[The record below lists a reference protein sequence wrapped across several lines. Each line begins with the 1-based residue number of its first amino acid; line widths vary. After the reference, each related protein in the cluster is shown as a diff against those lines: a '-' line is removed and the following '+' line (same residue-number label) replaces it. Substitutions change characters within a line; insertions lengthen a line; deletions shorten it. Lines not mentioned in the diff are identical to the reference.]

1 MHCSGIIAGIAGLF
15 ALLTAGAC
23 AAGPVAEA
31 EVAYPAVV
39 PVRTYPRVYVA
50 RGLRSEEVELGGRL
64 ARHLDGDGV
73 GAELVDRQRLERERL
88 GPGLPVASVIVLLSL
103 EARRE
108 TRTRWTTRPET
119 VCGATGCFTRQRT
132 VTLDVPAF
140 RARLEVTVLDGP
152 STRTLQRVSFE
163 AMEEGRAL
171 STMRARAL
179 GRLERRLLTMV
190 DARVERVRIQLYD
203 VPNAAFRAGLAALA
217 EGRWREGR
225 VALERAMRS
234 EAVQDL
240 SRRARARAHYDL
252 AIARRFDPETLAAD
266 FERHFRV
273 AEEPLREAL
282 RLDPRPHYADAL
294 EALRDHR
301 DQLAVVRAQREAA
314 AHNFALEDAPAGPGV
329 PPPPPS
335 YR

>member
-1 MHCSGIIAGIAGLF
+1 MRHCVTGLF
-15 ALLTAGAC
+15 LAGALLAPLGGC
-23 AAGPVAEA
+23 AVGPVAEA

-50 RGLRSEEVELGGRL
+50 RGLRGEEAELGARL
-64 ARHLDGDGV
+64 AQHLDGGDV

-88 GPGLPVASVIVLLSL
+88 GPGLPVASVIVLLAL

-108 TRTRWTTRPET
+108 TLTRWTTRPET
-119 VCGATGCFTRQRT
+119 ICGPTGCFTRQRT

-152 STRTLQRVSFE
+152 STRTLQRVAFE
-163 AMEEGRAL
+163 VTEEGRAPA
-171 STMRARAL
+171 SMRSRAL
-179 GRLERRLLTMV
+179 SRLERRLLTMV
-190 DARVERVRIQLYD
+190 DARVERVSIQLYD
-203 VPNAAFRAGLAALA
+203 VPDDAFRAGLRALA
-217 EGRWREGR
+217 AGRWREGR
-225 VALERAMRS
+225 VALERAMRRD
-234 EAVQDL
+234 AVNGL
-240 SRRARARAHYDL
+240 SRRTRARAHYDL

-273 AEEPLREAL
+273 AEEPLKEAL
-282 RLDPRPHYADAL
+282 RLDPRPRYAEAL

-301 DQLAVVRAQREAA
+301 DQLAIVRAQREAA
-314 AHNFALEDAPAGPGV
+314 AHNFALDEQTPASPGV